1 MASKKKYFDLLDV
14 SNKKRSN
21 VSKMK
26 KEIESIIKKI
36 ENIGAK
42 CSLLL

>member
-1 MASKKKYFDLLDV
+1 MASKKKDFDLLDV

-26 KEIESIIKKI
+26 KEIDSIIKKI
-36 ENIGAK
+36 EV
-42 CSLLL
+42 